1 MGISARKTAAI
12 RKAADSDAT
21 DADFPERDDSWQYP
35 TADDIGHRGVTSRY
49 TDIASVSLDEANVPA
64 KLHHLIPYAKYWC
77 IGDDIERGNLMWLT
91 PPEEL
96 SEFVA
101 AVWPLCSEINDW
113 CRCHYGEV
121 PIPNEVVVFG
131 MMTEAATEAVAYFT
145 DEPTDTQ

>member
-1 MGISARKTAAI
+1 
-12 RKAADSDAT
+12 
-21 DADFPERDDSWQYP
+21 
-35 TADDIGHRGVTSRY
+35 
-49 TDIASVSLDEANVPA
+49 
-64 KLHHLIPYAKYWC
+64 
-77 IGDDIERGNLMWLT
+77 MWLT